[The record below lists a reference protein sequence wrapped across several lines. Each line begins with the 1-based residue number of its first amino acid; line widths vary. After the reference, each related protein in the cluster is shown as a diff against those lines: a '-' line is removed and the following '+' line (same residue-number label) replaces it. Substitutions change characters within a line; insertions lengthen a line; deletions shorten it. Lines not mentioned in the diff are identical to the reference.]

1 MKTNNIFKA
10 LALLA
15 AVFVFAACDDKDN
28 TTVEPVFPEL
38 VENYAVEPGSV
49 QELVFTPNLDWTLS
63 IPSEL
68 RQWFW
73 INDGSFKVTELTG
86 KA

>member
-38 VENYAVEPGSV
+38 V
-49 QELVFTPNLDWTLS
+49 
-63 IPSEL
+63 
-68 RQWFW
+68 
-73 INDGSFKVTELTG
+73 
-86 KA
+86 